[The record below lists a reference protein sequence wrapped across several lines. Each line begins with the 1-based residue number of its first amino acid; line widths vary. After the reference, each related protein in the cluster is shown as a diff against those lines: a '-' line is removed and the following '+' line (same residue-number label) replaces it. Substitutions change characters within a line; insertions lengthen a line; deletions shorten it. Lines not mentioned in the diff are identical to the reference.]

1 MRILYSFVI
10 HAYSLAAF
18 IASFFNEKARLWI
31 HGRKDVFTHLREKAG
46 KSKHWVWFHAASL
59 GEFEQGRPVI
69 EALKKERP
77 DLAVLLTFFSPSG
90 YEIRK
95 DYAFADCVAY
105 LPADTLR
112 NAGRISRIFHFEA
125 VFFIK
130 YEFWFNYLHVLQQ
143 RKIPVYFISARFRPG
158 QHFFQWY
165 GGWFRKH
172 LRQVNHFFVQEEVS
186 ATLLSSIG
194 IKQFTVTGD
203 TRFDRVAGLALQ
215 AARFPLIEVFKGED
229 ELFIAGSSWPEDERL
244 LIPALKTLPA
254 NFKIIIAPHDVSP
267 SHVQAI
273 RKQTGENSWLYSQ
286 FGPETKCN
294 ILIVDSVGILSQ
306 LYQYARFVYI
316 GGGFGKNI
324 HNIQEP
330 VTFGCPVIFGPKYG
344 NFTEAVDLQKLGGAF
359 TVNDAESLETI
370 LKQLAS
376 DNQLHAK
383 ASAICKNYV
392 GQQIGATEKIMQ
404 FLRSKLSASQ
414 D

>member
-10 HAYSLAAF
+10 HTYSLAAF
-18 IASFFNEKARLWI
+18 IASFFNEKARLWRN
-31 HGRKDVFTHLREKAG
+31 GRKDIYTHLREKAG

-95 DYAFADCVAY
+95 DYAFADCIAY
-105 LPADTLR
+105 LPVDTLK
-112 NAGRISRIFHFEA
+112 NAKRINQIFHFEA

-130 YEFWFNYLHVLQQ
+130 YEFWFNYLHILFRNKV
-143 RKIPVYFISARFRPG
+143 PVYFISARFRPK
-158 QHFFQWY
+158 QHFFRWF
-165 GGWFRKH
+165 GEWFRKH
-172 LRQVNHFFVQEEVS
+172 LRQVNQFFVQDLDS
-186 ATLLSSIG
+186 AKLLNSIG
-194 IKQFTVTGD
+194 INQFTITGD

-215 AARFPLIEVFKGED
+215 AARFPLIEAFKGEN

-244 LIPALKTLPA
+244 LIPAVKKLPS

-273 RKQTGENSWLYSQ
+273 RKQIGENSCLYSQ
-286 FGPETKCN
+286 YNPETNCN
-294 ILIVDSVGILSQ
+294 ILIIDSIGILSQ

-330 VTFGCPVIFGPKYG
+330 VTFGCPVIFGPKHE
-344 NFTEAVDLQKLGGAF
+344 NFTEAIDLCKSGGAF
-359 TVNDAESLETI
+359 AVHDAISLETI
-370 LKQLAS
+370 MEQMAANDKFRSDAS
-376 DNQLHAK
+376 K
-383 ASAICKNYV
+383 ICKNYV
-392 GQQIGATEKIMQ
+392 AQQIGATEKIM
-404 FLRSKLSASQ
+404 LYLTDALTTAH
-414 D
+414 

>member
-1 MRILYSFVI
+1 MRILYSLVI

-18 IASFFNEKARLWI
+18 IASFFNEKAALWH
-31 HGRKDVFTHLREKAG
+31 HGRKDVITHLREKSG

-112 NAGRISRIFHFEA
+112 NAKRINQIFHFEA

-130 YEFWFNYLHVLQQ
+130 YEFWFNYLHILRQKKV
-143 RKIPVYFISARFRPG
+143 PVYFISARFRPG

-172 LRQVNHFFVQEEVS
+172 LRQVDHFFVQEEFS
-186 ATLLSSIG
+186 AKLLTSIG

-215 AARFPLIEVFKGED
+215 AARFPLIEVFKGEN

-244 LIPALKTLPA
+244 LIPAVENLPP

-273 RKQTGENSWLYSQ
+273 RKQTGENSYLYSQ
-286 FGPETKCN
+286 YNPETKCR
-294 ILIVDSVGILSQ
+294 ILIIDSVGILSQ

-344 NFTEAVDLQKLGGAF
+344 NFTEAVDLHKLGGAF
-359 TVNDAESLETI
+359 AVNDATSLETI
-370 LKQLAS
+370 MKQLAV
-376 DNQLHAK
+376 DDKMRAN

-392 GQQIGATEKIMQ
+392 AEQIGATEKIMLY
-404 FLRSKLSASQ
+404 LRAALPAAQ
-414 D
+414 